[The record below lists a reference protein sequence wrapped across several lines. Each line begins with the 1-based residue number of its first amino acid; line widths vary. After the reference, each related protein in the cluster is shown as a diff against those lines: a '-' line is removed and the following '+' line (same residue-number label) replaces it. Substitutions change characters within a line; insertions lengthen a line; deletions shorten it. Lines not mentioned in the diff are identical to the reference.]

1 MRTRIHMWWTDGKV
15 YLHDGPR
22 TYGYDRSITNQ
33 PADYLFTSF
42 LDDLAN
48 SLQIFLICPSKLQTK
63 KVNLNSPNDFS
74 FSQHSFCGPLI
85 SGGKIRAKQCGL
97 LCYSFYRSARNLPN
111 DFFYFHIICFL
122 DCRFSASKFVQ
133 NSTCFSAIFFY
144 IIVTPGK
151 LLQAFCS
158 QNFHINQ

>member
-97 LCYSFYRSARNLPN
+97 LCYSFYRSTRNLPN
-111 DFFYFHIICFL
+111 DFFI
-122 DCRFSASKFVQ
+122 STSFVFWTVDFRRQ
-133 NSTCFSAIFFY
+133 NSCKTVRASLPFFLHNCY
-144 IIVTPGK
+144 SWKTFASILFPK
-151 LLQAFCS
+151 LPY
-158 QNFHINQ
+158 